1 MNEFPSLSSPFPH
14 TILPFFPLPVF
25 KGLKIPCRQGLG
37 ASERL
42 GRILI
47 TLEQPEL
54 DSILSDAF

>member
-1 MNEFPSLSSPFPH
+1 MQFKPFLPFP
-14 TILPFFPLPVF
+14 VF
-25 KGLKIPCRQGLG
+25 EGLKTPWGQGLG

-42 GRILI
+42 RRILI

>member
-1 MNEFPSLSSPFPH
+1 MSSPPCPPPSH
-14 TILPFFPLPVF
+14 TQFLPFFPLPVF
-25 KGLKIPCRQGLG
+25 KGLKIPCGKGLG

-42 GRILI
+42 QRILI